1 MAVFEYQALD
11 GSGRT
16 LKGSLESDSVKAARQ
31 QLKNQQLIL
40 LTIQE
45 VRKQESAGSGSSR
58 WFVPRIGM
66 RQLGHITRQL
76 AALLKSGLAIDEAL
90 NIIARQIESTK
101 ARRILLAI
109 RSRILEG
116 QSMAQACNGFP
127 SSFPPLYRATIE
139 AGESSGKLDQ
149 VLEKLADYL
158 GEKGQLQ
165 RKLQM
170 AMIYPLLLSGV
181 SLLVVIGLLA
191 FVVPEITGVFDK
203 MGQKLPDITQ
213 ALIASSNFLQHNG
226 LWLLLLTVLAVT
238 GFRLVLRQPR
248 FRMHYHRWLLRLPL
262 VAKFSRGMNT
272 ARFTRT
278 LAILSNS
285 GVELLQALKISSQVL
300 SNQAMQ
306 QAVSDTAIRV
316 REGQSLSKSLENSGL
331 FPPVTIHLIAS
342 GEASGQL
349 PRMLESAAD
358 DQERDMQALSEL
370 TMGLFEPALIL
381 FMGLVVLTIVLAIL
395 LPIFEMNQL
404 IR

>member
-1 MAVFEYQALD
+1 MAVFEYRALD
-11 GSGRT
+11 AQGRNT
-16 LKGSLESDSVKAARQ
+16 RGTLESDSIKAARQ
-31 QLKNQQLIL
+31 QLKTRHLTL
-40 LTIQE
+40 LAIQE
-45 VRKQESAGSGSSR
+45 VRKQEASATST
-58 WFVPRIGM
+58 WFVPRLGM

-90 NIIARQIESTK
+90 NIIARQLESAK

-109 RSRILEG
+109 RGRILEG
-116 QSMAQACNGFP
+116 QSLAQACQGFP
-127 SSFPPLYRATIE
+127 SSFPPLYRATVE

-170 AMIYPLLLSGV
+170 AMIYPLLLSAV

-191 FVVPEITGVFDK
+191 YVVPEITGVFDK
-203 MGQKLPDITQ
+203 MGQKLPGITE
-213 ALIASSNFLQHNG
+213 ALIACSEFLQHYG
-226 LWLLLLTVLAVT
+226 LWLALAGATGAVL
-238 GFRLVLRQPR
+238 FRLALRR
-248 FRMHYHRWLLRLPL
+248 ASFRMRYHRWLLRLPL
-262 VAKFSRGMNT
+262 VARFSRGLNT

-278 LAILSNS
+278 LAILANS
-285 GVELLQALKISSQVL
+285 GVELLQALRISSQVL

-306 QAVSDTAIRV
+306 QAVAAAAVKV
-316 REGQSLSKSLENSGL
+316 REGQSLSKALEISGL
-331 FPPVTIHLIAS
+331 FPSVTIHLIAS

-358 DQERDMQALSEL
+358 DQERDMQALTEL
-370 TMGLFEPALIL
+370 TLGLFEPALIL

>member
-11 GSGRT
+11 GKGRSQ
-16 LKGSLESDSVKAARQ
+16 KGSLESDSIRVARQ
-31 QLKNQQLIL
+31 QLKDRQLIL
-40 LTIQE
+40 LSIQE
-45 VRKQESAGSGSSR
+45 VRKQEGSSR
-58 WFVPRIGM
+58 SRWLVPRIGM

-90 NIIARQIESTK
+90 DIIARQLESAK
-101 ARRILLAI
+101 AKRILLAI
-109 RSRILEG
+109 RGRILEG
-116 QSMAQACNGFP
+116 QSMAQACQGFP

-158 GEKGQLQ
+158 GDKGQLQ

-170 AMIYPLLLSGV
+170 AMIYPMLLSAV

-191 FVVPEITGVFDK
+191 YVVPEITGVFDK

-213 ALIASSNFLQHNG
+213 ALIACSEFLQHNG
-226 LWLLLLTVLAVT
+226 LWLLLLAVLSTLAAQW
-238 GFRLVLRQPR
+238 LLRRPVVKMR
-248 FRMHYHRWLLRLPL
+248 YHRALLRLPL
-262 VAKFSRGMNT
+262 VAKFSRGLNT

-278 LAILSNS
+278 LAILSTS
-285 GVELLQALKISSQVL
+285 GVELLHGLRISSQVL

-306 QAVSDTAIRV
+306 QAVVDAALKV
-316 REGQSLSKSLENSGL
+316 REGQSLSRALENSGL

-358 DQERDMQALSEL
+358 DQERDMQALTEL

>member
-1 MAVFEYQALD
+1 MAAFEYRALD
-11 GSGRT
+11 AAGRN
-16 LKGSLESDSVKAARQ
+16 LKGTLESDSVRTARQ

-40 LTIQE
+40 LSIQE
-45 VRKQESAGSGSSR
+45 VRKQETGTGAG
-58 WFVPRIGM
+58 WLVPRIGM

-90 NIIARQIESTK
+90 NIIARQIESAK
-101 ARRILLAI
+101 VRRILLAI
-109 RSRILEG
+109 HSRILEG
-116 QSMAQACNGFP
+116 QSLAQACQGFP

-158 GEKGQLQ
+158 GDKGQLQ
-165 RKLQM
+165 RKLQL

-181 SLLVVIGLLA
+181 SVLVVIGLLA
-191 FVVPEITGVFDK
+191 YVVPEITGVFDK

-213 ALIASSNFLQHNG
+213 ALISCSDFLRQYG
-226 LWLLLLTVLAVT
+226 IWLLLLTL
-238 GFRLVLRQPR
+238 LVSAALQWALKRPALRMR
-248 FRMHYHRWLLRLPL
+248 YHLMLLRLPL
-262 VAKFSRGMNT
+262 VAKFSRGLNT

-278 LAILSNS
+278 LAILCNS
-285 GVELLQALKISSQVL
+285 GVELLQALRISGQVL

-306 QAVSDTAIRV
+306 QAVGNAAIRV
-316 REGQSLSKSLENSGL
+316 REGQSLSKAMETSGL

-358 DQERDMQALSEL
+358 DQERDMQALTEL

>member
-1 MAVFEYQALD
+1 MAVFEYRAID
-11 GSGRT
+11 G
-16 LKGSLESDSVKAARQ
+16 KGKSVKGTIESDTVRSARL
-31 QLKNQQLIL
+31 QLKSGDLTL
-40 LTIQE
+40 LEIQE
-45 VRKQESAGSGSSR
+45 VHKKEHSGQSR
-58 WFVPRIGM
+58 LLAQRIGM
-66 RQLGHITRQL
+66 RQLAHITRQL

-90 NIIARQIESTK
+90 GIIARQLESAS
-101 ARRILLAI
+101 ARRILLAV

-116 QSMAQACNGFP
+116 QSLALACQAFP
-127 SSFPPLYRATIE
+127 SSFPPLYRATVE

-158 GEKGQLQ
+158 SDKGQLH

-170 AMIYPLLLSGV
+170 AMIYPVLLSAV

-191 FVVPEITGVFDK
+191 YVVPEITGVFNK
-203 MGQKLPDITQ
+203 MGHELPAITL
-213 ALIASSNFLQHNG
+213 ALIACSDFLKHNG
-226 LWLLLLTVLAVT
+226 LAMLAAATAVSFAAKWVLLKPSPRMAFHRFLLTMPLTA
-238 GFRLVLRQPR
+238 R
-248 FRMHYHRWLLRLPL
+248 FS
-262 VAKFSRGMNT
+262 KGINT

-278 LAILSNS
+278 LAILTNS
-285 GVELLQALKISSQVL
+285 GVELLEALKISAQVL
-300 SNQAMQ
+300 SNNAMQ
-306 QAVSDTAIRV
+306 QAVSNTALRV
-316 REGQSLSKSLENSGL
+316 REGQSLNKALESSGL
-331 FPPVTIHLIAS
+331 FPPVTIHLVAS

-358 DQERDMQALSEL
+358 DQERDIQALTEL

>member
-1 MAVFEYQALD
+1 MAVFEYRALD
-11 GSGRT
+11 AAGRN
-16 LKGSLESDSVKAARQ
+16 LKGSLESDSIKAARLQ
-31 QLKNQQLIL
+31 VKSRQLIL
-40 LTIQE
+40 LSIQE
-45 VRKQESAGSGSSR
+45 VRKQETTGGSG
-58 WFVPRIGM
+58 WLVPRIGM

-90 NIIARQIESTK
+90 NIIARQMESAK

-116 QSMAQACNGFP
+116 QSLGQACQGFP
-127 SSFPPLYRATIE
+127 SSFPPLYRATVE

-191 FVVPEITGVFDK
+191 YVVPEITGVFDK

-213 ALIASSNFLQHNG
+213 ALIACSEFLQHYG
-226 LWLLLLTVLAVT
+226 VWLLLLTMLLVT
-238 GFRLVLRQPR
+238 VFQWALKRPALRMR
-248 FRMHYHRWLLRLPL
+248 YHLLLLKLPL

-278 LAILSNS
+278 LAILCNS
-285 GVELLQALKISSQVL
+285 GVELLQALRISGQVL

-306 QAVSDTAIRV
+306 QAVGDASIRV
-316 REGQSLSKSLENSGL
+316 REGQSLSKAMETSGL